1 MTDSIF
7 EKLGGEEAIS
17 TAVDVFYSKVLA
29 DERIKHFFNGVD
41 MSKQKT
47 HMKNFME
54 YAFGGSTNYS
64 GKSLRA
70 AHKHLVEEMGLSD
83 EHFNAVLENL
93 GVALKEI
100 GVNDTLIADA
110 AQVVESTRSDVLNK

>member
-1 MTDSIF
+1 
-7 EKLGGEEAIS
+7 
-17 TAVDVFYSKVLA
+17 
-29 DERIKHFFNGVD
+29 
-41 MSKQKT
+41 
-47 HMKNFME
+47 
-54 YAFGGSTNYS
+54 
-64 GKSLRA
+64 
-70 AHKHLVEEMGLSD
+70 MGLSD